1 MKLSKVLRWADRY
14 PYFYFLLQ
22 NDPQEEAILY
32 RWVVGVGKRPH
43 RGPLVPGLWY
53 FGGWR
58 YEWGLKG
65 SSKVSWIDFP
75 ETVFFQPQVVIA
87 AEEAPAWTP
96 EDPPPLRPNLRY
108 LQASLDRRTF
118 EGTVE
123 VLRQHIYHGEVYQVN
138 LTTAFLWEGTIDP
151 ITTYIHLLHQNPTLY
166 NYLFKWKN
174 IYIIG
179 ASPERFCLIWRNI
192 YAQQPIKGTAR
203 RGQTLEEDSQ
213 LMLNLRK
220 NPKELAENTMIVDMV
235 RNNFYRFC
243 TPESVGVYRWAAVHS
258 YPGVHHLVSGVSGQK
273 RPEISIREA
282 IRCIFP
288 AASMTGAPQ
297 EAAMNFIARY
307 EPVARGMYSGA
318 LGYFTPESEG
328 DFAVVIRS
336 WIYDA
341 RARKLLLQVGSG
353 ITYDSQPRAEWEET
367 LLKAHLHIQSLGL
380 STPHTSL

>member
-1 MKLSKVLRWADRY
+1 MKLSKILRWADRY

-32 RWVVGVGKRPH
+32 RWVMGVGKRAH
-43 RGPLVPGLWY
+43 RGPLVSGRWY

-58 YEWGLKG
+58 YEWGSANSAKAA
-65 SSKVSWIDFP
+65 WIDFP
-75 ETVFFQPQVVIA
+75 DMVFFQPQIVIA

-96 EDPPPLRPNLRY
+96 EDLPPLRPNLRY

-151 ITTYIHLLHQNPTLY
+151 ITTYIHLLHHNPTLY

-174 IYIIG
+174 RYIIG

-213 LMLNLRK
+213 LMLSLRH

-243 TPESVGVYRWAAVHS
+243 TPESVVVYRWAAVHS

-273 RPEISIREA
+273 RPEVSVWEA
-282 IRCIFP
+282 IRSIFP

-297 EAAMNFIARY
+297 EAAMDLIARY

-318 LGYFTPESEG
+318 LGYFMPESEG

-341 RARKLLLQVGSG
+341 RTRKLLLQVGSG
-353 ITYDSQPRAEWEET
+353 ITYDSRPRAEWEET
-367 LLKAHLHIQSLGL
+367 LLKAHLHIQSLGIP
-380 STPHTSL
+380 TPLASL